1 MASGCPAATSG
12 DDPVG
17 GGEGNQE
24 SRERERCSRGGV
36 LHLGIWAEPREEC
49 CGVVQQQRSV
59 WTKLRFRSG
68 EN

>member
-24 SRERERCSRGGV
+24 SREREREGVHEGVFCIWGSGQNQEKNVVESCSSN
-36 LHLGIWAEPREEC
+36 AA
-49 CGVVQQQRSV
+49 
-59 WTKLRFRSG
+59 SG
-68 EN
+68 QS